1 MKNLKE
7 TELKYLET
15 TNKIRNKIDI
25 IEKRYK
31 KMKVFTFIFL
41 FLLTILMCMS
51 LLYLGF
57 LGLSTH
63 QTTILIVGCWFLL
76 CLVLVLLFSS
86 YRISV
91 SDRILGLYSD
101 IKYIERKMFKNE
113 R

>member
-7 TELKYLET
+7 IELKYLDT
-15 TNKIRNKIDI
+15 TNKIRNKIDL

-41 FLLTILMCMS
+41 FLLTILMVIS
-51 LLYLGF
+51 LFCLDIFDILNNK
-57 LGLSTH
+57 TCV
-63 QTTILIVGCWFLL
+63 LIVGCWFLL

-91 SDRILGLYSD
+91 YDRILGLYSD
-101 IKYIERKMFKNE
+101 IKYIEREIFKNE

>member
-7 TELKYLET
+7 TESRYLDI
-15 TNKIRNKIDI
+15 TNKIRNKIDL

-41 FLLTILMCMS
+41 FLLTTLMVVA
-51 LLYLGF
+51 LLCLDFLGF
-57 LGLSTH
+57 STH

-101 IKYIERKMFKNE
+101 IKYIEREIFKNE